1 MLVVSIKINQFYSL
15 FFKRPTLFKMSTKI
29 ETICNTIASIPAGYA
44 SALDCANMFLY
55 EVEAMKASGDVY
67 AKTALENL
75 GDVTET
81 VKKVVTLF
89 TEHKDSEFARVL
101 TYRPKDF
108 HAPPGKATIPL
119 GELFLDVMVD
129 IMMERIHT
137 ANWYLYRTK
146 DKKDWDTKKASFNG
160 TSPDGIVEFA
170 EKMLALHTEVFDG
183 FYKKVTNATKKAFD
197 TALAEHKKTGSNAKF
212 RVVFRSLKIQPKP
225 TTFKKV
231 DKTDKTAKSEK
242 STQPKIKVVAV
253 PKNLKGAW
261 KDRFSKKHGIEEK
274 TE

>member
-1 MLVVSIKINQFYSL
+1 
-15 FFKRPTLFKMSTKI
+15 MSTKI

-75 GDVTET
+75 GDVPET
-81 VKKVVTLF
+81 IKKVVTLF
-89 TEHKDSEFARVL
+89 TEHKTSEFARVL

-119 GELFLDVMVD
+119 GELFMDTLVD
-129 IMMERIHT
+129 ILMERIHT

-146 DKKDWDTKKASFNG
+146 EKKDWDTKKASFNG
-160 TSPDGIVEFA
+160 TSPDGIVDFA

-183 FYKKVTNATKKAFD
+183 FYKKVTNATKKAFV

-212 RVVFRSLKIQPKP
+212 RVVFRSLKITPVPK
-225 TTFKKV
+225 TTVTSVTTSKK
-231 DKTDKTAKSEK
+231 TTKSEK
-242 STQPKIKVVAV
+242 VVKSDTKAKVKVVV
-253 PKNLKGAW
+253 RPKNLQGAW
-261 KDRFSKKHGIEEK
+261 KTRFNKTHGIEEDVEESK
-274 TE
+274 EVESSEVTA